1 MNLLRILIIH
11 VLFFTFYFSC
21 SNPNIELQVYDADKS
36 RPIEG
41 ALVYLK
47 ERHFTFRTN
56 VRGAVSIPAKYRN
69 ETISIHAK
77 DYQTLDINLSNIVE
91 NKILLQ
97 FDDNLVNPL
106 EQMLVFNKAD
116 TLRGAYGKYRENND
130 LLFYD
135 LNIKLNIEEK
145 FISGRNN
152 IKFKMLR
159 DDNRIQIDLFE
170 NMNIDS
176 IVFKVQKLSYT
187 RDFNAVFIDFPEELK
202 EGSIH
207 TIDFYYSGYPKETGR
222 FGGIAFK
229 EDSLGNPWVYT
240 ACQGI
245 GASLW
250 WPNKD
255 QQPDEVDSMKISVA
269 VPSGLMD
276 ISNGRFMGKEDIGDG
291 YTRYDWKVHYPINN
305 YSVAL
310 NIGKYSHFSDKLGDL
325 TLDYYAMPYHLTQ
338 AKRQFQQAKPMLV
351 CFQEYFGEYPFMK
364 DGFKLIEVP
373 YSGMEHQSAVSYG
386 NLFKN
391 GYLGRDWT
399 GVGVSTKFDF
409 IIIHESG
416 HEWFGNSVTA
426 NDVSDAWIQEGW
438 CTYTEG
444 IYVECMFGYED
455 AIKYFN
461 GYKSKVKNKAPIIGP
476 TSVNHWPT
484 QDMYFKGALFLNT
497 LRHVV
502 DDDEKWWALLR
513 AYADNFKYKNI
524 YTVEIINFFNQ
535 YLNRDFKSIFEQYL
549 YHADLPILQLK
560 YHDEEVEYRW
570 KADVLDFDMPVKVRS
585 KGDIYFIYPTSEWQS
600 DDLKETGREDW
611 NIATDL
617 FYIEVE
623 EVIEKSPKF

>member
-1 MNLLRILIIH
+1 MKLLRILFII
-11 VLFFTFYFSC
+11 VLFFTLYFCC
-21 SNPNIELQVYDADKS
+21 SSPNIELQVYDADKR

-47 ERHFTFRTN
+47 EQHITFRTN

-77 DYQTLDINLSNIVE
+77 DYQSLDINLSNNIE
-91 NKILLQ
+91 NKISLK
-97 FDDNLVNPL
+97 FDETLVNPL
-106 EQMLVFNKAD
+106 EQKLVFNKAD

-145 FISGRNN
+145 FISGRNS

-176 IVFKVQKLSYT
+176 IVFKGQKLSYT
-187 RDFNAVFIDFPEELK
+187 RDFNAVFIDFPAKLK
-202 EGSIH
+202 EYSIH
-207 TIDFYYSGYPKETGR
+207 NIDFYYSGYPKETGR

-229 EDSLGNPWVYT
+229 VDSLGNPWIYT

-269 VPSGLMD
+269 VPSELMD

-310 NIGKYSHFSDKLGDL
+310 NIGQYSHFSDKLGEL

-338 AKRQFQQAKPMLV
+338 AKRQFQQAKPMLE
-351 CFQEYFGEYPFMK
+351 CFQKFFGEYPFMK

-399 GVGVSTKFDF
+399 GVGVSMKFDF

-438 CTYTEG
+438 CTYAEG

-455 AIKYFN
+455 AIKYLN

-502 DDDEKWWALLR
+502 DDDEKWWSLLK
-513 AYADNFKYKNI
+513 AYAENFKYKNI
-524 YTVEIINFFNQ
+524 YTVDVINFFNQ
-535 YLNRDFKSIFEQYL
+535 YFNRDFKSIFEQYL
-549 YHADLPILQLK
+549 YHANLPVLQLK
-560 YHDEEVEYRW
+560 YNEEEVEYRW
-570 KADVLDFDMPVKVRS
+570 KVDVPDFDMPVKVRS
-585 KGDIYFIYPTSEWQS
+585 KGEIFFIYPTSKWQS
-600 DDLKETGREDW
+600 ENLTEIEKEDW
-611 NIATDL
+611 NIATDY

-623 EVIEKSPKF
+623 EVSGNL